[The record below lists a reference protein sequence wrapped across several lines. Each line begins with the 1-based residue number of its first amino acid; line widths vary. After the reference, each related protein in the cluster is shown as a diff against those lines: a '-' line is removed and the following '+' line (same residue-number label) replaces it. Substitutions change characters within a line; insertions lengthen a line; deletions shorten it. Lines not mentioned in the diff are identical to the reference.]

1 MTALRVAIVGSGPSG
16 FFAAGNLL
24 EQDDVEV
31 QVDVFDRLPTPFGL
45 VRYGVAPDHPAIK
58 SVTKIFDRT
67 AQHENFRYFG
77 NVEVA
82 THVTAAELAQWYDAV
97 IYAIGASGGRRLE
110 VDGAWLPGN
119 HPSSDFVG
127 WYNGHPDRRE
137 LDVDLGV
144 ERAVVI
150 GNGNVALDAARI
162 LVTDTDKLAGTDM
175 ADHALRALHG
185 SAVREVVVLGRRG
198 AEQAAFTPA
207 EVAELGKLPGVD
219 VIVDPADVP
228 EEDKERDKARPPVE
242 RNNIKQLRRLAAAE
256 PTGADRRIVLR
267 FLRSVVGINGEGKGG
282 PVRSVSIARNE
293 LVEGEDGT
301 VEAQPTGHVDEH
313 DAGLVIH
320 AVGYH
325 GTPIP
330 GIPFDTERGVFRN
343 ADSRIVG
350 YDGEPLPGHY
360 VVGWIKRGPSGVIP
374 TNRDCARDTV
384 SVLLADAAE
393 GRIPRS
399 AFDGAQVEKLIAERV
414 ENLVEY
420 DGWMA
425 IDAHETALAEE
436 HDRPRVKLTSVDEM
450 VDAALGGSGETPA

>member
-1 MTALRVAIVGSGPSG
+1 MKPLRVAIVGSGPSG

-24 EQDDVEV
+24 EQGDIEV

-82 THVTAAELAQWYDAV
+82 TDIQASELAQWYDAV

-127 WYNGHPDRRE
+127 WYNGHPDRRD

-162 LVTDTDKLAGTDM
+162 LVTDTDKLSGTDM
-175 ADHALRALHG
+175 AEHALDALHG

-198 AEQAAFTPA
+198 AEHAAFTPS

-228 EEDKERDKARPPVE
+228 AEDKERDKARPPVE
-242 RNNIKQLRRLAAAE
+242 RNNLKQLRKLAAQE
-256 PTGADRRIVLR
+256 PTGADRRIVLK
-267 FLRSVVGINGEGKGG
+267 FLRSVVGIGG
-282 PVRSVSIARNE
+282 DDRVRTVSVATNE
-293 LVEGEDGT
+293 LVAGDDGC
-301 VEAQPTGHVDEH
+301 VEAQPTGTVAEH
-313 DAGLVIH
+313 RAGLVIH

-350 YDGEPLPGHY
+350 YDGAPLPGHY

-384 SVLLADAAE
+384 SVLLADVVAGKLA
-393 GRIPRS
+393 RS
-399 AFDGAQVEKLIAERV
+399 EFDGAQVEKLIVDRV
-414 ENLVEY
+414 PNLVEY

-436 HDRPRVKLTSVDEM
+436 DDRPRVKLTSVDAM
-450 VDAALGGSGETPA
+450 IDAAQAAAE

>member
-1 MTALRVAIVGSGPSG
+1 MKPLRVAIVGSGPSG

-24 EQDDVEV
+24 EQEDVPV
-31 QVDVFDRLPTPFGL
+31 RVDVFDRLPTPFGL
-45 VRYGVAPDHPAIK
+45 IRYGVAPDHPAIK
-58 SVTKIFDRT
+58 SVTKIFDAT

-82 THVTAAELAQWYDAV
+82 GHLSAAELAERYDAV
-97 IYAIGASGGRRLE
+97 IYAIGASGGRRLQ
-110 VDGAWLPGN
+110 VDGAELPGN

-137 LDVDLGV
+137 LDVDLAV

-162 LVTDTDKLAGTDM
+162 LVTGLDKLAGTDI
-175 ADHALRALHG
+175 ADHALDALRG
-185 SAVREVVVLGRRG
+185 STVREVVVLGRRG

-219 VIVDPADVP
+219 VIVDPADLP
-228 EEDKERDKARPPVE
+228 AEDKVRDKARPAIE
-242 RNNIKQLRRLAAAE
+242 RNNLRQLRKLAARE

-267 FLRSVVGINGEGKGG
+267 FLRSVVGINGDDK
-282 PVRSVSIARNE
+282 VRSVSVARNE
-293 LVEGEDGT
+293 LVVGADG
-301 VEAQPTGHVDEH
+301 VEAQPTDDVTEVA
-313 DAGLVIH
+313 AGLVIH

-325 GTPIP
+325 GTPIE

-350 YDGEPLPGHY
+350 VDGVALPGHY

-374 TNRDCARDTV
+374 ANRDCARDTV
-384 SVLLADAAE
+384 SVLLADAVA
-393 GRIPRS
+393 GRLPRS
-399 AFDGAQVEKLIAERV
+399 AFAADDVTSFIVDRV
-414 ENLVEY
+414 PTLVEY
-420 DGWMA
+420 QGWKA
-425 IDAHETALAEE
+425 IDARETALAEPTP
-436 HDRPRVKLTSVDEM
+436 RPRVKLTSVDDM
-450 VDAALGGSGETPA
+450 VDAAQAAAQ

>member
-1 MTALRVAIVGSGPSG
+1 MKPLRVAIVGSGPSG

-24 EQDDVEV
+24 EQDDIEV
-31 QVDVFDRLPTPFGL
+31 TVDVYDRLPTPFGL

-82 THVTAAELAQWYDAV
+82 TDITAAELAQWYDAV

-162 LVTDTDKLAGTDM
+162 LVTDVEKLAGTDM
-175 ADHALRALHG
+175 ADHALEALRG

-198 AEQAAFTPA
+198 AEHAAFTPS

-219 VIVDPADVP
+219 VIVDPADIP
-228 EEDKERDKARPPVE
+228 AEDKERDKARPPVE
-242 RNNIKQLRRLAAAE
+242 RNNLKQLRKLAAQE
-256 PTGADRRIVLR
+256 PTGAERRILLK
-267 FLRSVVGINGEGKGG
+267 FLRSVIGIGGDEKVGTVAIATNG
-282 PVRSVSIARNE
+282 
-293 LVEGEDGT
+293 LVECEDGT
-301 VEAQPTGHVDEH
+301 VEAQPTEHVAEH
-313 DAGLVIH
+313 AAGLVIH

-350 YDGEPLPGHY
+350 YDGAPLPGHY

-384 SVLLADAAE
+384 SVLLADAAA
-393 GRIPRS
+393 GKLPRS
-399 AFDGAQVEKLIAERV
+399 EFDGAAVESIVAQRV
-414 ENLVEY
+414 PNLVEY
-420 DGWMA
+420 DGWVA
-425 IDAHETALAEE
+425 IDAHETALAEPLE
-436 HDRPRVKLTSVDEM
+436 RPRVKLTSVDAM
-450 VDAALGGSGETPA
+450 VDAAQGGAPD

>member
-1 MTALRVAIVGSGPSG
+1 MKPLRVAIVGSGPSG

-24 EQDDVEV
+24 EQDDIEV

-45 VRYGVAPDHPAIK
+45 IRYGVAPDHPAIK

-67 AQHENFRYFG
+67 AQHEGFRYFG

-82 THVTAAELAQWYDAV
+82 TDVQASELAQWYDAV

-162 LVTDTDKLAGTDM
+162 LVTDPAKLSDTDM
-175 ADHALRALHG
+175 ADHALAALRN
-185 SAVREVVVLGRRG
+185 SSVREVVVLGRRG

-228 EEDKERDKARPPVE
+228 AEDKERDKARPPVE
-242 RNNIKQLRRLAAAE
+242 RNNLKQLRRLAALE
-256 PTGADRRIVLR
+256 PGGADRRIVLK
-267 FLRSVVGINGEGKGG
+267 FLRSVVGIGAGEDGA
-282 PVRSVSIARNE
+282 SVATVSVARNE
-293 LVEGEDGT
+293 LVEGTDGT
-301 VEAQPTGHVDEH
+301 VEAQPTGAVTEH
-313 DAGLVIH
+313 EAGLVIH

-330 GIPFDTERGVFRN
+330 GIPFDTERGVFSN

-350 YDGEPLPGHY
+350 YDGEPLVGHY

-384 SVLLADAAE
+384 SVLLADVAA
-393 GRIPRS
+393 GRIERS
-399 AFDGAQVEKLIAERV
+399 SYDAAQVERLIVDRV
-414 ENLVEY
+414 PDLVEY

-436 HDRPRVKLTSVDEM
+436 HGRPRVKLTSVDAM
-450 VDAALGGSGETPA
+450 VDAAQRPSE

>member
-1 MTALRVAIVGSGPSG
+1 MKPLRVAIVGSGPSG

-24 EQDDVEV
+24 EQDDLDV

-77 NVEVA
+77 NVEIA
-82 THVTAAELAQWYDAV
+82 TDIQASELAQWYDAV

-110 VDGAWLPGN
+110 VEGAWLPGN

-127 WYNGHPDRRE
+127 WYNGHPDRCD

-162 LVTDTDKLAGTDM
+162 LVTDTDKLSGTDM
-175 ADHALRALHG
+175 AEHALEALHG
-185 SAVREVVVLGRRG
+185 SSVREVVVLGQRG
-198 AEQAAFTPA
+198 AEHAAFTPS

-228 EEDKERDKARPPVE
+228 AEDKERDKARPPVQ
-242 RNNIKQLRRLAAAE
+242 RNNLKQLRKLAAQE
-256 PTGADRRIVLR
+256 PTGADRRIVLK
-267 FLRSVVGINGEGKGG
+267 FLRSVVGIGG
-282 PVRSVSIARNE
+282 DERVRTVSVATNA

-301 VEAQPTGHVDEH
+301 VEAQPTGAVAEH
-313 DAGLVIH
+313 AAGLVIH

-350 YDGEPLPGHY
+350 YDGAPLPGHY

-384 SVLLADAAE
+384 SVLLSDVAE
-393 GRIPRS
+393 GKLVRS
-399 AFDGAQVEKLIAERV
+399 DFDGAQVEQLIVDRV
-414 ENLVEY
+414 PNLVEY

-436 HDRPRVKLTSVDEM
+436 DARPRVKLTSVDAM
-450 VDAALGGSGETPA
+450 IDAAQAASE

>member
-1 MTALRVAIVGSGPSG
+1 MKPLRVAIVGSGPSG

-24 EQDDVEV
+24 EQDQIEV

-82 THVTAAELAQWYDAV
+82 TDITAAELAQWYDAV

-110 VDGAWLPGN
+110 VDGAWRSGN

-127 WYNGHPDRRE
+127 WYNGHPDRVD
-137 LDVDLGV
+137 LDVELGV
-144 ERAVVI
+144 ERAIVI

-162 LVTDTDKLAGTDM
+162 LVTGTEKLAGTDM
-175 ADHALRALHG
+175 ADHALEALRG
-185 SAVREVVVLGRRG
+185 SKVREVIVLGRRA
-198 AEQAAFTPA
+198 AEHAAFTPS

-228 EEDKERDKARPPVE
+228 EEDKERDKARPPIQ
-242 RNNIKQLRRLAAAE
+242 RNNIKQLRRLAAKE
-256 PTGADRRIVLR
+256 PSGADRRIVLK
-267 FLRSVVGINGEGKGG
+267 FLRSVVGIGGEAEHG
-282 PVRSVSIARNE
+282 PVASVSIARNE
-293 LVEGEDGT
+293 LVEAEDGT
-301 VEAQPTGHVDEH
+301 VEAQPTEEVSEH
-313 DAGLVIH
+313 RAGLVIH

-350 YDGEPLPGHY
+350 YDGAPLPGHY

-393 GRIPRS
+393 GRLPRS
-399 AFDGAQVEKLIAERV
+399 EFDGAQVERLIVERAP
-414 ENLVEY
+414 NLVEY
-420 DGWMA
+420 DGWRA
-425 IDAHETALAEE
+425 IDAHETALAEPT
-436 HDRPRVKLTSVDEM
+436 DRPRVKLTSVDAM
-450 VDAALGGSGETPA
+450 IDAAQAAAE

>member
-1 MTALRVAIVGSGPSG
+1 MAPLRVAIVGSGPSG

-24 EQDDVEV
+24 EQDDIEV
-31 QVDVFDRLPTPFGL
+31 TVDVFDRLPTPFGL

-82 THVTAAELAQWYDAV
+82 TDITAAELAQWYDAV

-127 WYNGHPDRRE
+127 WYNGHPDRCD

-144 ERAVVI
+144 DRAVVI

-162 LVTDTDKLAGTDM
+162 LVTDVEQLAGTDM
-175 ADHALRALHG
+175 ADHALDALRG

-198 AEQAAFTPA
+198 AEHAAFTPS
-207 EVAELGKLPGVD
+207 EIAELGKLPGVD

-228 EEDKERDKARPPVE
+228 AEDKERDKARPPVE
-242 RNNIKQLRRLAAAE
+242 RNNLKQLRRLAAQE
-256 PTGADRRIVLR
+256 PSGADRRIVLK
-267 FLRSVVGINGEGKGG
+267 FLRSVVGIGGEGK
-282 PVRSVSIARNE
+282 VDTVSIATNE

-301 VEAQPTGHVDEH
+301 VEAQPTGQVTEH
-313 DAGLVIH
+313 AAGLVVH

-350 YDGEPLPGHY
+350 YDGAPLPGHY

-384 SVLLADAAE
+384 SVLLADAAA
-393 GRIPRS
+393 GTLARS
-399 AFDGAQVEKLIAERV
+399 EFDGAQVESIITERV
-414 ENLVEY
+414 PNLVEY
-420 DGWMA
+420 DGWVA
-425 IDAHETALAEE
+425 IDQHETALAAPLE
-436 HDRPRVKLTSVDEM
+436 RPRVKLTSVDAM
-450 VDAALGGSGETPA
+450 IDAAQAAVE